1 MKNQTK
7 LMLANLFAL
16 VSVSLIL
23 AVSSM
28 FNLDLTW
35 GSGALVPQVMLVL
48 VPQAGFVYLLWKAS
62 RVTSQE
68 ALA

>member
-1 MKNQTK
+1 
-7 LMLANLFAL
+7 MLANLFAL

-23 AVSSM
+23 AVASM
-28 FNLDLTW
+28 FNLDLSW
-35 GSGALVPQVMLVL
+35 GSGALLPQLMLVL

-62 RVTSQE
+62 KASGQE